1 MEEVEVEEEEEEGDK
16 VEVQVEVEEE
26 VVEIVVEG
34 NDSVRTNQDNHLP
47 LPPVRT
53 VARIA
58 TPATATRDDND
69 HDLHLVVAVIDNDS
83 NTSSINRCDIMIHS
97 RRRSSRRH

>member
-1 MEEVEVEEEEEEGDK
+1 MVDEEKEVEVDEEEEGDK
-16 VEVQVEVEEE
+16 VEEQVEVE
-26 VVEIVVEG
+26 IILVEG

-53 VARIA
+53 VARTA
-58 TPATATRDDND
+58 TPATRDDND
-69 HDLHLVVAVIDNDS
+69 HDLHLVDAVIDNDN
-83 NTSSINRCDIMIHS
+83 NTTSINRYDIMIHS